1 MIANTKR
8 KSLMISAVRDEFP
21 KSLATQET
29 GNVFTLYRDELE
41 WLANFL
47 TGNKNIAAACVIDAW
62 AQAESET
69 PDFQQWPLEWAR
81 VGTIRSAVQ
90 IQQQRIAQLSSAYMA
105 RPCIHSGHAAL
116 SGGLVEIV
124 IEESSALIMK
134 MDVLCRCALVICGLE
149 QRSTHEA
156 ALMLGVNQCSVEGAY
171 CAAIHFLKVLGY
183 EQFQG
188 QNEFTGLWN

>member
-69 PDFQQWPLEWAR
+69 PDFQWPLEWAR
-81 VGTIRSAVQ
+81 VATIRSAVQ

-105 RPCIHSGHAAL
+105 RPCIHRGHAAL
-116 SGGLVEIV
+116 SGDSVEIV

-149 QRSTHEA
+149 RRSTHEA
-156 ALMLGVNQCSVEGAY
+156 ALMLGVDQCSVESAY
-171 CAAIHFLKVLGY
+171 CAAIHFLKVLGC
-183 EQFQG
+183 EQLLE
-188 QNEFTGLWN
+188 QNEFADLWN

>member
-8 KSLMISAVRDEFP
+8 KAFMISAVNDEIP
-21 KSLATQET
+21 QSLATQEI
-29 GNVFTLYRDELE
+29 GNVFTQYCDELE

-47 TGNKNIAAACVIDAW
+47 TGDKNVAAACVIDAC
-62 AQAESET
+62 ALAESAN
-69 PDFQQWPLEWAR
+69 PDFQEWLLEWAR

-105 RPCIHSGHAAL
+105 RSCIHRGHAAL
-116 SGGLVEIV
+116 SGDSVAIV

-149 QRSTHEA
+149 GRSTREA
-156 ALMLGVNQCSVEGAY
+156 ALMLGVEQCSVEGAY

-188 QNEFTGLWN
+188 QNEFTGL